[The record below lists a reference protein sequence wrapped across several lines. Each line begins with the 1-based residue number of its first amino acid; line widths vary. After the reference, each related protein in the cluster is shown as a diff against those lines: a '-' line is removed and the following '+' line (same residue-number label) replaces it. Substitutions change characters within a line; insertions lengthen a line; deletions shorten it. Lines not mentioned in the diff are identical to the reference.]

1 MKKVLLVSSESVPYI
16 KTGGLADVV
25 GTLPKKLDKSKF
37 DVRVMI
43 PLYSCIKEELKSTMK
58 YLTHFEMDIS
68 WRKIY
73 VGVFEAEYEGV
84 HFYFIDNEYYFNVQ
98 TPYSN
103 IAYDIEKFAYFSK
116 AVLSALPQIGFR
128 PDVIHCNDWQTG
140 LVPVFLN
147 DSFQGDPF
155 FHNMKTIMTIHNLR
169 FQGRWNVDDVMDKTG
184 LSSYYF
190 TNDKLEAYG
199 DANLLKGGIVY
210 ADVVTTVSPNY
221 ANEIKTEFFGEG
233 LDGLLRARSND
244 LVGILNGID
253 YDTYNPKT
261 DKYIYKNYSVADFR
275 KNKVQNK
282 LKLQEELCIEISKDR
297 FLLGICSR
305 LTDQKG
311 IDLIECVLQDLVNDG
326 MQLVILGTGDEKYE
340 NLFRHF
346 AWKYPEQIS
355 ANIMYSDELSHK
367 IYAGCDAYLMPSL
380 YEPCGLSQ
388 IMSLRYGTVPIV
400 RETGGLSDTVEPLN
414 EYENTG
420 VGFSFR
426 NYNAHEM
433 LGIIRYAK
441 HIYSNRKRLFNKMV
455 ERGMNRDYSWKNSAQ
470 EYGKLYERL

>member
-1 MKKVLLVSSESVPYI
+1 MKKVLLAASESVPYI

-25 GTLPKKLDKSKF
+25 GTLPKKFDKSKF
-37 DVRVMI
+37 DVRVII
-43 PLYSCIKEELKSTMK
+43 PLYSCIKDEFKSKMR
-58 YLTHFEMDIS
+58 YITHFEMDIS

-73 VGVFEAEYEGV
+73 VGVFEAEHEGI

-98 TPYSN
+98 SPYSN

-128 PDVIHCNDWQTG
+128 PDIIHCNDWQTG
-140 LVPVFLN
+140 LIPVFLN
-147 DSFQGDPF
+147 DSFQADPF
-155 FHNMKTIMTIHNLR
+155 FHNIKTIMTIHNLR

-184 LSSYYF
+184 FGSYYF
-190 TNDKLEAYG
+190 TDDKLEAYG

-233 LDGLLRARSND
+233 LDGLLRAKSNN
-244 LVGILNGID
+244 LIGILNGID
-253 YDTYNPKT
+253 YDAYNPQT
-261 DKYIYKNYSVADFR
+261 DKFIYKNYGVTDFR

-282 LKLQEELCIEISKDR
+282 LKLQEELHLEINKDR

-326 MQLVILGTGDEKYE
+326 VQLAILGTGDEKYE

-355 ANIMYSDELSHK
+355 ANILYSDELSHK
-367 IYAGCDAYLMPSL
+367 LYAGCDAYLMPSL
-380 YEPCGLSQ
+380 FEPCGLSQ

-414 EYENTG
+414 EYENKG

-441 HIYSNRKRLFNKMV
+441 HIYSNKKRMFNKMI
-455 ERGMNRDYSWKNSAQ
+455 ERGMNKDYSWRNSAG